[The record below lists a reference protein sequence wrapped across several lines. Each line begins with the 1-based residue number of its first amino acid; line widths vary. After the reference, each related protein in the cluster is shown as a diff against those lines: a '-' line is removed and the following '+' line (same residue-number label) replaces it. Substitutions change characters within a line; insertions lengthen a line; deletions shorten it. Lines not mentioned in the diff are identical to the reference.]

1 VAPEEEE
8 AEEEEALEG
17 GSAEASRGVGPEEE
31 EAALEGGSAE
41 ASRGVATGEEVAEE
55 EAALEG
61 GSAEASRGVAPEEE
75 VAEEAAA
82 LEGGSAEASGSG
94 MKTGGHRSRVSAS
107 GGPMKPTAASTT
119 TEGQVHDRASSEV
132 AVQPVAAA
140 EGSEAGGG
148 GTVVVE
154 ETAHARPS
162 TEAVEDADDEAR
174 EGGAGGVA
182 PEEEEEA
189 EEEAALE
196 GGSAEASGGGVKT
209 GGHRSRVGAIG
220 GPLEPAA
227 ASTTTEGQVHDGAST
242 EVAVQTV
249 AAAKGSEAS
258 GGGMAVFKEKAQGV
272 KPDEEA
278 AIEATITWGVE
289 VEPRSAKKA
298 EDEAREGGPVGV
310 APEEEGAC
318 EATDLQGEEV
328 EAGVAKVSAGESPG
342 PKAVLFSTSYLLN
355 AGVDSV
361 SSLEASGGVAAGA
374 QKPGSSLHTTEARKK
389 RKKKKKPPRP

>member
-1 VAPEEEE
+1 MAPEEE
-8 AEEEEALEG
+8 
-17 GSAEASRGVGPEEE
+17 
-31 EAALEGGSAE
+31 
-41 ASRGVATGEEVAEE
+41 GE
-55 EAALEG
+55 
-61 GSAEASRGVAPEEE
+61 
-75 VAEEAAA
+75 
-82 LEGGSAEASGSG
+82 
-94 MKTGGHRSRVSAS
+94 
-107 GGPMKPTAASTT
+107 
-119 TEGQVHDRASSEV
+119 
-132 AVQPVAAA
+132 
-140 EGSEAGGG
+140 
-148 GTVVVE
+148 VE
-154 ETAHARPS
+154 K
-162 TEAVEDADDEAR
+162 
-174 EGGAGGVA
+174 
-182 PEEEEEA
+182 
-189 EEEAALE
+189 EAALE

-258 GGGMAVFKEKAQGV
+258 GGGMAVVEEKAQGV

-342 PKAVLFSTSYLLN
+342 PKAVLFSTSYVLN

-389 RKKKKKPPRP
+389 RKKKKSHRDRRRQGPPTVQLIQFRRAECITRHSCWWLVRPCEMRRGWMGGKTARRPNCWWVPRSSPSNGRM